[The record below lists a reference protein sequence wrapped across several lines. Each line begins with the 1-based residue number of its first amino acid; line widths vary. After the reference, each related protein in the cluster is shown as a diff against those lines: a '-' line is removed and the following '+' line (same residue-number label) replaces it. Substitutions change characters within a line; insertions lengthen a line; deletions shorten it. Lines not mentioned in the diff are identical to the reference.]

1 VLDRHPIQSANHQRR
16 VTFIGFRSAHKK
28 KINQIDIK
36 LNDLKKK
43 TGQNYSTYFCPAV
56 CCLITLD
63 EQSKLERP
71 FFGRIKYLKKKATR
85 MIPPGWGVLRIP
97 HDGHRRKRLAILLY
111 SLKKEKCACLVPS
124 GGRR

>member
-16 VTFIGFRSAHKK
+16 VTFIGFRPAHK
-28 KINQIDIK
+28 KINQIDVK
-36 LNDLKKK
+36 LNDLKK

-71 FFGRIKYLKKKATR
+71 FFGRIKYFEKK
-85 MIPPGWGVLRIP
+85 
-97 HDGHRRKRLAILLY
+97 RRA
-111 SLKKEKCACLVPS
+111 
-124 GGRR
+124 